1 MQRPIHY
8 LIMAESSEKKSK
20 KKPRKTHSGPIRDK
34 SRTKS
39 NLVEAVGKVIQKKG
53 YTALNGPNIAKE
65 AGVDKKL
72 IWTYFGSIDNLVET
86 YLQQKDFWR
95 IAEKEV
101 TEQLRES
108 SRNINEMDIYTLF
121 ENQLNSL
128 LNDELLRKIIHWEL
142 AGEHKT
148 LRKIADQ
155 REDFAQKTF
164 KSIAPKFLNS
174 DRDIMANLALQIGG
188 LYYLALHAKANGST
202 FCGID
207 INEKSGEERILNA
220 LKDILDYTFRK
231 EENRQ

>member
-1 MQRPIHY
+1 
-8 LIMAESSEKKSK
+8 MAKSSDKKSK
-20 KKPRKTHSGPIRDK
+20 KNHRKTHSGPIRDK
-34 SRTKS
+34 SQTKF

-72 IWTYFGSIDNLVET
+72 IWTYFGSIDNLVEE

-95 IAEKEV
+95 IAEKEIV
-101 TEQLRES
+101 EHLQES
-108 SRNINEMDIYTLF
+108 SRNINEKDIYTLLK
-121 ENQLNSL
+121 NQLKNL

-142 AGEHKT
+142 KGEHKT

-155 REDFAQKTF
+155 REEFAQKTF
-164 KSIAPKFLNS
+164 KTIAPKFLNS

-188 LYYLALHAKANGST
+188 LYYLSLHAKANRST

-207 INEKSGEERILNA
+207 INKKAGEERILKA
-220 LKDILDYTFRK
+220 LKDILDYTFDK
-231 EENRQ
+231 NAE

>member
-1 MQRPIHY
+1 
-8 LIMAESSEKKSK
+8 MAKSIEKKTK

-72 IWTYFGSIDNLVET
+72 IWTYFGSIDNLVEE

-95 IAEKEV
+95 IAEKKV
-101 TEQLRES
+101 VKQLRDSLQE
-108 SRNINEMDIYTLF
+108 ITEEDIYTLL
-121 ENQLNSL
+121 ESQLTSL
-128 LNDELLRKIIHWEL
+128 LHDELLRKIIHWEL
-142 AGEHKT
+142 EGEHKT

-155 REDFAQKTF
+155 REEFALKIF
-164 KSIAPKFLNS
+164 NSITPKYSDS
-174 DRDIMANLALQIGG
+174 DRDIEANLALQIGG

-220 LKDILDYTFRK
+220 LKDILNYTFDK
-231 EENRQ
+231 NA